1 MKRVWVVVASSTVAR
16 LFAAEAAAGPLEEL
30 EEMVHPE
37 GRLHEQQLVSDLPGR
52 TFDSTGA
59 GRHAKEAGVAPK
71 EQEAVKF
78 AIQVAERLEAGRTEG
93 RFDALVIVAAPHFL
107 GQLRGR
113 LSPPTRD
120 RVILELDQ
128 NLVHLG
134 AREIREHLPERLY
147 STL

>member
-16 LFAAEAAAGPLEEL
+16 LFAAESAAGPLEEL

-37 GRLHEQQLVSDLPGR
+37 GRLHERELVSDLPGR

-59 GRHAKEAGVAPK
+59 GRHAKAAGVAPK
-71 EQEAVKF
+71 EQETVNF
-78 AIQVAERLEAGRTEG
+78 AIQVAERLEAARTEG
-93 RFDALVIVAAPHFL
+93 RFDALVLVAAPRFL
-107 GQLRGR
+107 GLLRGR
-113 LSPPTRD
+113 LSPPTRE

-128 NLVHLG
+128 NLVHLDG
-134 AREIREHLPERLY
+134 REIREHLPERLY